1 MTPPISVSVQFDLRC
16 NALIQAGTAGVE
28 KVGSGFDKL
37 PADGFHV
44 DLQIASVNG
53 EHGFRGRTGSQAVQP
68 LKAALYHN
76 LGKMSAVSD
85 FLIIFSRG
93 KTCLD

>member
-1 MTPPISVSVQFDLRC
+1 MIPPISVSVQFDLRC
-16 NALIQAGTAGVE
+16 NALIRAGTAGVE

-68 LKAALYHN
+68 REN
-76 LGKMSAVSD
+76 LSR
-85 FLIIFSRG
+85 LI
-93 KTCLD
+93 